1 LKLTNHIFFE
11 FFLNLKKNRAN
22 TWRITQNYLF
32 FAIFGLLLELFT
44 SAIVSN
50 DILIHGNDPILTS
63 SAAEIITTPLNFQV
77 MEKGEKLSL
86 KSSLGNKRDHMML
99 PIARSSLP
107 NDVRREYP
115 LNAPLFLVICA
126 VLIEYFV
133 WTTTVSA
140 EVMEIWKVL
149 KHRYCVSDDSNP
161 WYCLRMCFVEF
172 EWLNPSQYSKIYW
185 ALIFYFGI
193 LELKCHGGI
202 LIHAN
207 YPILTSSVADVITTP
222 SNFLV
227 ATKKKEIC

>member
-1 LKLTNHIFFE
+1 MEKYAKLP
-11 FFLNLKKNRAN
+11 
-22 TWRITQNYLF
+22 F

-133 WTTTVSA
+133 
-140 EVMEIWKVL
+140 
-149 KHRYCVSDDSNP
+149 
-161 WYCLRMCFVEF
+161 
-172 EWLNPSQYSKIYW
+172 
-185 ALIFYFGI
+185 
-193 LELKCHGGI
+193 
-202 LIHAN
+202 
-207 YPILTSSVADVITTP
+207 
-222 SNFLV
+222 
-227 ATKKKEIC
+227 